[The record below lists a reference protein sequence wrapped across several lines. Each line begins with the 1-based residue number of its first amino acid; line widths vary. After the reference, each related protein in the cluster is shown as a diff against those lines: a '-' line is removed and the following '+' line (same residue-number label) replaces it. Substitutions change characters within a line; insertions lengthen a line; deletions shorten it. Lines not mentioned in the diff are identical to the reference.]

1 MSQIKTMVYL
11 DIEATGLKSAGRP
24 RITEL
29 SLVAVST
36 ESILEL
42 HSKLTSQNQNIKNEQ
57 PRVMNKLTVCIYPMA
72 PIRPEVSALT
82 GLDNYNLS
90 GQSTFELKTGVLINS
105 FLASLPSPIC
115 LVAHNG
121 NLYDFPLLKAE
132 MKKAGIDLLYETL
145 CADSYVGIKEIF
157 KNRGKVQNDK
167 IENALKPTKSSG
179 SNDINE
185 VIQSEEKIT
194 KQKKEYAETETD
206 CLTTPLKAF
215 SRIGFKRQNCN
226 SMNKPKVPMKVC
238 KVEIGVTPSS
248 NKKILHDPKWRTKMQ
263 NINTIRSKRKLDFN
277 LSGSPTSYSLINL
290 HRQLLGSSPMESHG
304 AEVDCLALIRTTSIL
319 GVEWIDW
326 VQRNCYLFKNCTR
339 MLTFQT

>member
-1 MSQIKTMVYL
+1 MGSKSTYLNKKKKLKKQSQLKMSQIKTMVYL

-42 HSKLTSQNQNIKNEQ
+42 HSKLTSQNQNIKKEQ

-72 PIRPEVSALT
+72 PIRPDVSALT

-90 GQSTFELKTGVLINS
+90 GQSTFELKTGVLLNS

-157 KNRGKVQNDK
+157 KQG
-167 IENALKPTKSSG
+167 KSS
-179 SNDINE
+179 E
-185 VIQSEEKIT
+185 
-194 KQKKEYAETETD
+194 
-206 CLTTPLKAF
+206 
-215 SRIGFKRQNCN
+215 
-226 SMNKPKVPMKVC
+226 
-238 KVEIGVTPSS
+238 
-248 NKKILHDPKWRTKMQ
+248 
-263 NINTIRSKRKLDFN
+263 
-277 LSGSPTSYSLINL
+277 
-290 HRQLLGSSPMESHG
+290 
-304 AEVDCLALIRTTSIL
+304 
-319 GVEWIDW
+319 
-326 VQRNCYLFKNCTR
+326 
-339 MLTFQT
+339 